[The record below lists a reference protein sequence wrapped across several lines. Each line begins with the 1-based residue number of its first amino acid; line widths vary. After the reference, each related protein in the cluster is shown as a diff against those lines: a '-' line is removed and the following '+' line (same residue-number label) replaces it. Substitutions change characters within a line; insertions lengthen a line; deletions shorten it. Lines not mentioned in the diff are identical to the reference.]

1 MHEYAVAT
9 PHHAATAAGEA
20 AFAAGGNALDAALA
34 AAAVLCVAYPHN
46 CALGGDLFALVRTA
60 DGTIVDVNASGPA
73 GAAVDAGAL
82 RARHGDA
89 LPVTG
94 PDTVTVPGLVAGWGE
109 IHALGA
115 QLPWADA
122 LAAAT
127 AAARDGVPVARDLG
141 LAIEETAAGIA
152 ADPGMAEVFAP
163 GGTPLRTG
171 DELVQPALAE
181 TLAAVARG
189 GAGAFYTGDVA
200 ERLAGGFAAR
210 GGTLTTDDL
219 AAFAPETGAPL
230 AGAYGDLE
238 VLTSRPNSSGILL
251 LQALAALEA
260 AGLDD
265 PLGADAAALAEI
277 MRAGGEDRARHLG
290 DPRHVD
296 VDPAAW
302 LGADRIAALVERA
315 RGTSRPGDRVLEP
328 RPSGD
333 TVAVVAAGAD
343 GSAVSLI
350 QSLFHGFGAQIL
362 EPSTGVLLHNRG
374 SFFSLEPGHPNEIAP
389 GRRPSHTLM
398 PVMVRRAGRLA
409 GVLGTMGG
417 RVHAQIHVQVL
428 LRLLAG
434 HTPQEAVDAPRFV
447 VGAMQ
452 RGEPDDTIRVEADLA
467 AAARAALGH
476 AREEPTGSDWMGHAQ
491 AIWLED
497 GIRAGTDRRADGLRA
512 G

>member
-1 MHEYAVAT
+1 
-9 PHHAATAAGEA
+9 
-20 AFAAGGNALDAALA
+20 
-34 AAAVLCVAYPHN
+34 
-46 CALGGDLFALVRTA
+46 
-60 DGTIVDVNASGPA
+60 
-73 GAAVDAGAL
+73 
-82 RARHGDA
+82 
-89 LPVTG
+89 VTG

-109 IHALGA
+109 LHALGG

-122 LAAAT
+122 LAVAT
-127 AAARDGVPVARDLG
+127 AAARDGIEVARDLG
-141 LAIEETAAGIA
+141 GAIAETADGIA

-171 DELVQPALAE
+171 DVLRQPALAD
-181 TLAAVARG
+181 TLERLARE
-189 GAGAFYTGDVA
+189 GAGAFYSGELA
-200 ERLAGGFAAR
+200 ERLIAGFAAR
-210 GGTLTTDDL
+210 GGTLTTGDL

-238 VLTSRPNSSGILL
+238 VLTSPPNSSGILL

-260 AGLDD
+260 AGLGD
-265 PLGADAAALAEI
+265 PLGEDAAVLAEI
-277 MRAGGEDRARHLG
+277 LRAGGEDRARWLG

-296 VDPAAW
+296 VDPADW
-302 LGADRIAALVERA
+302 LGAERIAALVERA
-315 RGTSRPGDRVLEP
+315 RGAAAGTASRVLEP

-362 EPSTGVLLHNRG
+362 EPSTGIVLHNRG
-374 SFFSLEPGHPNEIAP
+374 SFFSLQPGHPNEIAP

-398 PVMVRRAGRLA
+398 PVMVRRAGRIA

-434 HTPQEAVDAPRFV
+434 RTPQEAVDAPRFV
-447 VGAMQ
+447 VGAME
-452 RGEPDDTIRVEADLA
+452 RGEPDDTIRAEADLDA
-467 AAARAALGH
+467 TARAALAG
-476 AREEPTGSDWMGHAQ
+476 ANGRVREEPSGSDWMGHAQ

-497 GIRAGTDRRADGLRA
+497 GIRAGSDRRADGLRA